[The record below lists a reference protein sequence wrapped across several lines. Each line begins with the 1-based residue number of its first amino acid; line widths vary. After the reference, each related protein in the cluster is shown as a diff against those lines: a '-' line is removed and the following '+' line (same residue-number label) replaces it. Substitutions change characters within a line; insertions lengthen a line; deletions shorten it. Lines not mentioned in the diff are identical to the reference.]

1 MLTITGILASLCLPT
16 YSGDHIRCISSRAY
30 RFLGLIR
37 RSFSMGL
44 DPISKRTLY
53 ISFVRSQLTYCSQ
66 IWRPHLL
73 KDIISLEHIC
83 IHSYITFPNSSTRST
98 THLKLKHSLV
108 KSNTIDHFYF
118 NRLPRLWNSLPT
130 FNLDLP
136 ISTIK
141 KKLLR
146 FFWDHF
152 NTHFQCNNP
161 CTFHY
166 VCPCAKCVHLPIK
179 SNCSFL

>member
-1 MLTITGILASLCLPT
+1 MQLSLILHSDYKLRLSSL
-16 YSGDHIRCISSRAY
+16 
-30 RFLGLIR
+30 
-37 RSFSMGL
+37 
-44 DPISKRTLY
+44 
-53 ISFVRSQLTYCSQ
+53 
-66 IWRPHLL
+66 HLL
-73 KDIISLEHIC
+73 PLMMQLEVFDIMFGINCLKNASISTSFC
-83 IHSYITFPNSSTRST
+83 IHSYITFSNSSTCST
-98 THLKLKHSLV
+98 THLKLKHSLA
-108 KSNTIDHFYF
+108 KSNTIGYFYF

-130 FNLDLP
+130 INLDLP

-166 VCPCAKCVHLPIK
+166 LCPCAKCVRLPIK